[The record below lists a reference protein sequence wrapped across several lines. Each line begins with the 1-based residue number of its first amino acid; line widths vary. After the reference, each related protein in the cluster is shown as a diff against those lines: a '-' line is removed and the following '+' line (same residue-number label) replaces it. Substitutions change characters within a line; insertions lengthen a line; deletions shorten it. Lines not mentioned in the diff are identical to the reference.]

1 MDTKYR
7 ERATKKEW
15 EEKLE
20 SFAAGSFQLSRGQWP
35 PKGSG
40 SCGQP
45 MNKGNW
51 HTYTSPLLHVYHT
64 LFPATGHRHRSR
76 GTCTV
81 PASSASHKRSG

>member
-20 SFAAGSFQLSRGQWP
+20 SFAAGSFQLRRGQWP

-51 HTYTSPLLHVYHT
+51 HTYFSFIAIACLSYT
-64 LFPATGHRHRSR
+64 L
-76 GTCTV
+76 
-81 PASSASHKRSG
+81 SSYWS